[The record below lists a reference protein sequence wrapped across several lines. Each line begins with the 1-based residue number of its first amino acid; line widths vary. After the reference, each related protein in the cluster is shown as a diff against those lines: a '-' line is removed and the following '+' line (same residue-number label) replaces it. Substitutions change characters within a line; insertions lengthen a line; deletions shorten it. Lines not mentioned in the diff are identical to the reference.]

1 MFNPPQVIKRLP
13 FLLIYFTLIACNL
26 NTSTEISRQSPA
38 QFSVNNV
45 EVNRVITP
53 QNLTRLKLKNAK
65 CIQEQIGDGNLG
77 PSDFRTF
84 CALTVAPKDIDVL
97 RETLS
102 PLNLPDDAAQYG
114 EPRKTVP
121 WWLSEVEFKTLELF
135 KPGLLAYRANGW
147 TGLSPK
153 TGKIY
158 LFGFTQ

>member
-1 MFNPPQVIKRLP
+1 MFNSSQAIKRLP
-13 FLLIYFTLIACNL
+13 LLLFYFTLIACNL
-26 NTSTEISRQSPA
+26 NTSTEVSRQSPA
-38 QFSVNNV
+38 QFSVSNV
-45 EVNRVITP
+45 DVDRFITS
-53 QNLTRLKLKNAK
+53 QNLTRLKLKNAR

-84 CALTVAPKDIDVL
+84 CVLTVASKDIAAL

-114 EPRKTVP
+114 EPRKAVP
-121 WWLSEVEFKTLELF
+121 WWLSEAEFKTLELF

-147 TGLSPK
+147 TGVSSK